1 MGLRVI
7 GAGFARTGTNSLKL
21 ALEQLLNTPCYHM
34 WELLEHLDHAPVWT
48 AAATGKL
55 PDWGELLQGYGAA
68 VDYPAAAFWPEL
80 MDAFPESLILL
91 SVRDTDAWWHSC
103 NRTVFP
109 TVQSLPAGPVKEM
122 IDTLWETRFTT
133 DFTEAAAKAAF
144 ESSNEKV
151 RRGVPPERLLE
162 WRPEEGWEPI
172 CAALG
177 VPVPDE
183 PFPHLNT
190 TEDFLRDKR
199 AGSVLPPS
207 A

>member
-7 GAGFARTGTNSLKL
+7 GAGMARTGTNSLKI

-34 WELLEHLDHAPVWT
+34 WELFEHLDHAPVWT
-48 AAATGKL
+48 AAARGKL
-55 PDWGELLQGYGAA
+55 PDWSELLQGYGAA
-68 VDYPAAAFWPEL
+68 VDFPAAAFWPEL
-80 MDAFPESLILL
+80 MEAFPESLILL
-91 SVRDTDAWWHSC
+91 SVRDTEAWWQSC

-109 TVQSLPAGPVKEM
+109 TVQSLPTGVVKEM
-122 IDTLWETRFTT
+122 IDTLFETRFTT
-133 DFTEAAAKAAF
+133 DVTEAAAKAAY
-144 ESSNEKV
+144 ESFNEKV
-151 RRGVPPERLLE
+151 RQGVPPERLLE
-162 WRPEEGWEPI
+162 WRPEEGWDSI

-190 TEDFLRDKR
+190 TEDFLRDNR
-199 AGSVLPPS
+199 VGSVLPPS